1 MKKMLRDAFILLVI
15 TLVAGLCLGFVY
27 EVTKGPIAAQKEKAK
42 TEAYLEVFQEA
53 ASFEADPDFSSDQ
66 IQNALNEA
74 GLTEVSV
81 QEVMLALDQNKTMLG
96 YVVTVV
102 SHEGYSGDITFSVG
116 VKNDSTVNGISIL
129 SISETAGL
137 GMKANTEEFKSQF
150 AGVNTSKFEYTK
162 SGASADNQIDAISGA
177 TITTNAIT
185 NGVNAALE
193 YCNLMIQGGGQDE

>member
-1 MKKMLRDAFILLVI
+1 MKKMLHDAFILLVI

-116 VKNDSTVNGISIL
+116 IKNDSTRKN
-129 SISETAGL
+129 
-137 GMKANTEEFKSQF
+137 
-150 AGVNTSKFEYTK
+150 
-162 SGASADNQIDAISGA
+162 
-177 TITTNAIT
+177 
-185 NGVNAALE
+185 
-193 YCNLMIQGGGQDE
+193 